1 VQKLLLAGVKFGA
14 NYLLIASHMLFYQAD
29 FSLRIHAGFEFYIRN
44 VTEANQNIFRGMA
57 DACGT
62 GTSFVY

>member
-1 VQKLLLAGVKFGA
+1 
-14 NYLLIASHMLFYQAD
+14 MLFYQAD

-44 VTEANQNIFRGMA
+44 ATEANQNIFRGMA